1 MTETSDIRRKGFVAH
16 MATVFIN
23 ALNDNFFRLV
33 VIFIA
38 IREFVA
44 EGEGTFYY
52 SLVGFVFLLPFV
64 LFSPWAGYIADR
76 YSKKI
81 VIVCTRMAEAAVLLT
96 AALMLITDNFPGL
109 LVTTFL
115 MGLQSTFFSPAKFG
129 ILPELVRYQQLS
141 RANGHI
147 QLWTFLAIILGT
159 ALAGFVMEFAGEA
172 LWVPAALIVTLSV
185 TGLVT
190 SLFIAP
196 TLATDNPAPFRL
208 NPFATVMQSVTEI
221 RPQRVLFMVILGIA
235 WFWAL
240 GTLYQLNVPLFAEV
254 HLELGELATGIIL
267 TALALGI
274 GTGSIL
280 AGYLSRGGI
289 AMHHAPA
296 GMIAAALIS
305 ALLYFATD
313 SYPATLMLMALLG
326 IASGFFIVPITAYLQ
341 GHSPADRRGRFIAAS
356 NFLAFSAMLVAPVL
370 FWLLTG
376 PAGATPAH
384 VFMIGGL
391 ASLLVGLTAL
401 RLYRRHR
408 AEADA

>member
-1 MTETSDIRRKGFVAH
+1 MSETSDIRRKGFIAH

-38 IREFVA
+38 IRGFVV

-64 LFSPWAGYIADR
+64 LFSPWAGYVADR

-81 VIVCTRMAEAAVLLT
+81 VIVCTRMAEAAVLLA
-96 AALMLITDNFPGL
+96 AALMLITDNFAGL

-129 ILPELVRYQQLS
+129 ILPELVRYRQLS

-159 ALAGFVMEFAGEA
+159 ALAGFVMEFAGQA
-172 LWVPAALIVTLSV
+172 LWVPAALIVGLSV
-185 TGLVT
+185 TGVVT
-190 SLFIAP
+190 SLFITP
-196 TLATDNPAPFRL
+196 TLAADHPAPFRL
-208 NPFATVMQSVTEI
+208 NPFATVMQAVAEI
-221 RPQRVLFMVILGIA
+221 RPHRVLFMVILGIA

-240 GTLYQLNVPLFAEV
+240 GTLYQLNVPLFAEI

-267 TALALGI
+267 TTLALGI

-280 AGYLSRGGI
+280 AGYLSRGAI

-305 ALLYFATD
+305 ALLYFATE
-313 SYPATLMLMALLG
+313 SYPATLVLIALLG

-356 NFLAFSAMLVAPVL
+356 NFLAFSAMLAAPVL
-370 FWLLTG
+370 FWLFTG

-384 VFMIGGL
+384 VFVIGGL
-391 ASLLVGLTAL
+391 ASLLVGMTAL
-401 RLYRRHR
+401 RLYSRHR

>member
-1 MTETSDIRRKGFVAH
+1 

-33 VIFIA
+33 VIFLA

-44 EGEGTFYY
+44 EDTGTFYY

-76 YSKKI
+76 YSKKT
-81 VIVCTRMAEAAVLLT
+81 VIVWTRLAEAGVLAT
-96 AALMLITDNFPGL
+96 AAAMLITAHFPGL
-109 LVTTFL
+109 LLTTFL
-115 MGLQSTFFSPAKFG
+115 MGLQSTFFSPVKFG
-129 ILPELVRYQQLS
+129 ILPEIVRYQQLA

-159 ALAGFVMEFAGEA
+159 ALAGFVMEFAGDVLWIPA
-172 LWVPAALIVTLSV
+172 LTVVTLSV

-190 SLFIAP
+190 SLFIEP
-196 TLATDNPAPFRL
+196 TRATERPAPFQP
-208 NPFATVMQSVTEI
+208 NPLVTVAQTVAEI
-221 RPQRVLFMVILGIA
+221 RPQRVLFLVTLGIA

-240 GTLYQLNVPLFAEV
+240 GTLYQLNIPLFAEL
-254 HLELGELATGIIL
+254 HLGLGELATGITL
-267 TALALGI
+267 TTLALGI
-274 GTGSIL
+274 GAGSIV

-289 AMHHAPA
+289 AMHHAPG
-296 GMIAAALIS
+296 GMIAAALLS

-313 SYPATLMLMALLG
+313 SYPATLVLVALLG
-326 IASGFFIVPITAYLQ
+326 MASGFFIVPITAYLQ
-341 GHSPADRRGRFIAAS
+341 SHSPAERRGRFIAAS
-356 NFLAFSAMLVAPVL
+356 NFLAFSAMLLAPVL

-376 PAGATPAH
+376 PAGASPGH
-384 VFMIGGL
+384 VFVLGGL

-401 RLYRRHR
+401 RVHR
-408 AEADA
+408 YHRTQADP

>member
-1 MTETSDIRRKGFVAH
+1 MADTSDVRRPGFVAH

-38 IREFVA
+38 LREFVA

-76 YSKKI
+76 YSKKA
-81 VIVCTRMAEAAVLLT
+81 VIVATRSAEAVVLLT
-96 AALMLITDNFPGL
+96 AAVMLIIDYFPGL
-109 LVTTFL
+109 LVTVFL
-115 MGLQSTFFSPAKFG
+115 MGLQSTFFSPVKFG
-129 ILPELVRYQQLS
+129 ILPEIVRYAQLS

-172 LWVPAALIVTLSV
+172 LWIPAVVVVALSL
-185 TGLVT
+185 TGLITSFFVT
-190 SLFIAP
+190 P
-196 TLATDNPAPFRL
+196 TRALNNPAPFRL
-208 NPFATVMQSVTEI
+208 NPFATVVQSIAEI
-221 RPQRVLFMVILGIA
+221 RPQRVLFLVVVGIA

-240 GTLYQLNVPLFAEV
+240 GTLYQLNVPLFAEL
-254 HLELGELATGIIL
+254 HLGLGELATGIIL
-267 TALALGI
+267 TTLALGI

-305 ALLYFATD
+305 ALLYFTVD
-313 SYPATLMLMALLG
+313 SYPATLVLMALLG
-326 IASGFFIVPITAYLQ
+326 VASGFFIVPITAYLQ
-341 GHSPADRRGRFIAAS
+341 GHSPAERRGRFIAAS
-356 NFLAFSAMLVAPVL
+356 NFLSFSAMLVAPVL
-370 FWLLTG
+370 FWVLTG

-384 VFMIGGL
+384 VFVIGGL
-391 ASLLVGLTAL
+391 ASALVGLTAL